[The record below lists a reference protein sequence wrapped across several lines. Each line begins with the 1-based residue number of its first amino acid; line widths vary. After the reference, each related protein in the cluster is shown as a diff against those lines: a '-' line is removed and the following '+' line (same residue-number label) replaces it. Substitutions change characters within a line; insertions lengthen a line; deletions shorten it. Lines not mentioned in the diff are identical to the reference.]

1 MLLPETAACG
11 EMSFKS
17 YKLLQTL
24 KQKQKKKAIISTV
37 LRHSVSSPGLVFYA
51 GTNRKST
58 QTILKQYDK
67 VSAAPIKCVIKAR
80 RSNSTC
86 KTSTKHRKFLSEILK
101 ERNTSEN
108 MPVGKEGIIV
118 KFALR
123 KDGVRV

>member
-1 MLLPETAACG
+1 MLLPETVACG

-17 YKLLQTL
+17 YKLLQKL

-37 LRHSVSSPGLVFYA
+37 LRHSVSSLGLVFYV

-67 VSAAPIKCVIKAR
+67 VSATPTECAIKPS

-86 KTSTKHRKFLSEILK
+86 KTSTKNRKFLSEIIK

-108 MPVGKEGIIV
+108 IPVGVEGIIV

-123 KDGVRV
+123 IDGVRV

>member
-24 KQKQKKKAIISTV
+24 KQKQKKAIISTV
-37 LRHSVSSPGLVFYA
+37 LRHSVSSLGLVFYV
-51 GTNRKST
+51 GTNGKST

-67 VSAAPIKCVIKAR
+67 VSATPIKCVIKAR
-80 RSNSTC
+80 RSNSRC

-108 MPVGKEGIIV
+108 MPVGEERIIV

>member
-1 MLLPETAACG
+1 
-11 EMSFKS
+11 
-17 YKLLQTL
+17 
-24 KQKQKKKAIISTV
+24 
-37 LRHSVSSPGLVFYA
+37 VFYV

-67 VSAAPIKCVIKAR
+67 VSATPTECAIKPS

-86 KTSTKHRKFLSEILK
+86 KTSTKHRKFLSEIIK

-108 MPVGKEGIIV
+108 IPVGVEGIIV

-123 KDGVRV
+123 IDGVRV